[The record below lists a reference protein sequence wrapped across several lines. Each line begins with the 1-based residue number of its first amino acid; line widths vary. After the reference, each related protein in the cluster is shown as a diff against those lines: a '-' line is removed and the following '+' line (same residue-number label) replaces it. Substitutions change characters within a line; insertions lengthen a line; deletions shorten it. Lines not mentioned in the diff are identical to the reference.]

1 MRYVVLLVV
10 LFMTGCASTLKVPAA
25 GTDFTLD
32 WCTPLLN
39 CVSTS
44 SSVFL
49 YHVAPIQL
57 TSPLDEE
64 SWQVI
69 KSVATELPGAS
80 LNETRFGYLDITCFS
95 DVFYF
100 PDYLE
105 ILISDD
111 QKSLGVRSQSQL
123 GLYDFGVNRRR
134 VETLR
139 QVLVERGIAEIADQP

>member
-1 MRYVVLLVV
+1 MRYVVFLVV
-10 LFMTGCASTLKVPAA
+10 FFITGCASTLRVPHS

-49 YHVAPIQL
+49 YQVDPIQL
-57 TSPLDEE
+57 TGPLDAE

-69 KSVATELPGAS
+69 QSVVTELPGAA
-80 LNETRFGYLDITCFS
+80 LNEARFGYLDVTCFS
-95 DVFYF
+95 NFFYF

-105 ILISDD
+105 VLISDD

-139 QVLVERGIAEIADQP
+139 QVLVERGIAESAEQQ

>member
-1 MRYVVLLVV
+1 MRYAVLLVV
-10 LFMTGCASTLKVPAA
+10 LFVTGCASTLRVPAT
-25 GTDFTLD
+25 GTDFSLD

-49 YHVAPIQL
+49 YQIDPIQL
-57 TSPLDEE
+57 TGPLDEE

-69 KSVATELPGAS
+69 KSVVTELPGAS
-80 LNETRFGYLDITCFS
+80 LNEARFGYLDVTCFS
-95 DVFYF
+95 NVFYF

-139 QVLVERGIAEIADQP
+139 QTLVQRGIAESAEQP

>member
-1 MRYVVLLVV
+1 MRYAVLLVV
-10 LFMTGCASTLKVPAA
+10 LFMTGCASTLRVPAA

-44 SSVFL
+44 SRVFL
-49 YHVAPIQL
+49 YQVDPIKL
-57 TSPLDEE
+57 TGPLDAE

-80 LNETRFGYLDITCFS
+80 LNEARFGYLDITCFS
-95 DVFYF
+95 NVFYF

-111 QKSLGVRSQSQL
+111 QKSLGIRSQSQL

-134 VETLR
+134 VEAFR
-139 QVLVERGIAEIADQP
+139 QALVERGIAEIAEQP

>member
-1 MRYVVLLVV
+1 MRYVVFLAVF
-10 LFMTGCASTLKVPAA
+10 FMTGCASTLRVPPS

-49 YHVAPIQL
+49 YQVDPIQL
-57 TSPLDEE
+57 TSPLDAE

-69 KSVATELPGAS
+69 KSVVTELPGAS
-80 LNETRFGYLDITCFS
+80 LNEARFGYLDVTCFS
-95 DVFYF
+95 NFFYF

-105 ILISDD
+105 VLISDD

-139 QVLVERGIAEIADQP
+139 QVLVERGIAESAEQQ